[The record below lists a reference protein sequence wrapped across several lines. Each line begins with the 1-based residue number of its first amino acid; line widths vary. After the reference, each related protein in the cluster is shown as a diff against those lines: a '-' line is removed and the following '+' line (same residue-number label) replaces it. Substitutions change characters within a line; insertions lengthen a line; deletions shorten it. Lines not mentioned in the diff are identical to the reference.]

1 GIYIPNAFSPHNASE
16 SVRIFKPIAF
26 NLQQCKLWIYDKW
39 GNLMYYS
46 EEVQNGTFAGEWD
59 GTYNGE
65 SLPADVYMWKLE
77 AQFLDGSTWA
87 GQKKTL
93 GYTRF
98 GNVTLIR

>member
-1 GIYIPNAFSPHNASE
+1 
-16 SVRIFKPIAF
+16 VRIFKPIAF

-39 GNLMYYS
+39 GNLLYYS
-46 EEVQNGTFAGEWD
+46 EEVENGEFMGAWD

-65 SLPADVYMWKLE
+65 LLQSDVYMWKLE
-77 AQFLDGSTWA
+77 AKFLDGTTWA